1 MFAGEWGKDGGEGIV
16 REFGVDI
23 YALLYLKWIANKV
36 LLYST
41 GNSAQCY
48 VAAWLGGE
56 FGEEWIIYMYD

>member
-36 LLYST
+36 RLHSIR
-41 GNSAQCY
+41 NSALGY
-48 VAAWLGGE
+48 EAAWMGVG
-56 FGEEWIIYMYD
+56 FRGEWIHVYV